1 MKPIV
6 CVYMEGND
14 TKFGI
19 FVREKKQIKLIR
31 AASVDIYGGSS
42 KSSSDELSLQS
53 FDTEPGVQFE
63 GIDSGIVDNAP
74 SSGSVMEGVIMSELG
89 GYKLQNC
96 SFIPILTEPTI
107 YYHIVSKK
115 TTGAGMTGTQE
126 ILSDNGDLKEKKID
140 RETYG
145 KVEMADG
152 GTLTVYVRQDIPG
165 LRMLNKLAQYNHY
178 GRGYYKVISIKSAEV
193 SLVNYVAK
201 KKKFFPDDYSLIV
214 YIGKE
219 YSKLVFMQGR
229 KLKHIGSTL
238 DIGTSNLHTYD
249 VYFSKIL
256 LEMENGGIPT
266 LDNIIVCG
274 EDVSE
279 NLILSFYGTFPE
291 TNVSRIDF
299 DELDVTGLS
308 DEQRSKISAFTLPI
322 AVATEYFEEQAK
334 EYTGLNLLP
343 KYVKEGQKFF
353 QFAWHGYL
361 LVPFLFA
368 AVFFVTYQ
376 ILVNQDSLKKLNK
389 NIELQTELRNQNNQI
404 LSKIDEITGRIS
416 GFDQTQKILD
426 SVAVGAE
433 VWTKY
438 LAQISDFAST
448 KRNYWIRSLSKDEV
462 KSAKMEGHA
471 LDRNVLTEM
480 TANIDSAILKSIN
493 YDPIRNKSAFRFTI
507 TFKYQK

>member
-1 MKPIV
+1 
-6 CVYMEGND
+6 MEGND

-19 FVREKKQIKLIR
+19 FVREKKHIKLIK
-31 AASVDIYGGSS
+31 AASVDIYGVAS
-42 KSSSDELSLQS
+42 KSAQSETALQS
-53 FDTEPGVQFE
+53 LDSEPGVQLE
-63 GIDSGIVDNAP
+63 GLESGIVDSSP
-74 SSGSVMEGVIMSELG
+74 STGSVMEGVIMSELG

-96 SFIPILTEPTI
+96 NFIPILTEPTI
-107 YYHIVSKK
+107 YYHIVSKR
-115 TTGAGMTGTQE
+115 TTGSSNSSGTQE
-126 ILSDNGDLKEKKID
+126 ILANNGDLKEKKID

-145 KVEMADG
+145 KVEMSDG

-165 LRMLNKLAQYNHY
+165 LRMLNKLAQYNGY

-201 KKKFFPDDYSLIV
+201 KKKFFPDDFSLIV

-291 TNVSRIDF
+291 TNVSRIEF
-299 DELDVTGLS
+299 DEIDVGDLS

-322 AVATEYFEEQAK
+322 AVATEYYEEQAK
-334 EYTGLNLLP
+334 EYVGLNLLP
-343 KYVKEGQKFF
+343 RYVKEGQKFF
-353 QFAWHGYL
+353 QFAWHGYA
-361 LVPFLFA
+361 LVPLLFA

-376 ILVNQDSLKKLNK
+376 ILVNRDSLKKLDK
-389 NIELQTELRNQNNQI
+389 NIELQTELRNQNLQI
-404 LSKIDEITGRIS
+404 LSKIEEINVRIS

-426 SVAVGAE
+426 SVAVGSE
-433 VWTKY
+433 VWDKY
-438 LAQISDFAST
+438 LSQIAGFAST
-448 KRNYWIRSLSKDEV
+448 KKNYWVRSLMKDDI
-462 KSAKMEGHA
+462 KTAKMEGHA
-471 LDRNVLTEM
+471 LDRNVLTEL
-480 TANIDSAILKSIN
+480 TANIDSAILKSII
-493 YDPIRNKSAFRFTI
+493 YDPIRNKSAFRFAI
-507 TFKYQK
+507 TFKFQK